1 MKMKLGP
8 SLLIIALLCGSPL
21 WPQSSLVSIKKGNRG
36 DKSWAVMAFE
46 QNAVWIGLS
55 QEEEGKFSLYFLG
68 DAGVMDG
75 SVVTIDPE
83 FNRSILVKQVRTQPS
98 IIRADVACEANVPL
112 SVLKKHDH
120 VVIAFNDEKLLDG
133 SQILYGEG
141 ASVPARLVSVTPA
154 ESPDRASASLQFEGR
169 FDWTGYARYTN
180 NTAAVFIRNSELG
193 VAQNQFAVSGGAV
206 QAIQLSAV
214 EGETPGIK
222 ALLTVLPSSKFNIA
236 IKDNALLVE
245 SPKSVQE
252 GQNLFAQ
259 ESPAPSG
266 ETAPSAAEEK
276 SDATAQPAETT
287 PLTAQSAP
295 PEEKPNTAAR
305 PVETP
310 VQNTSAEGL
319 PPSLESPVIPW
330 DQKVSFEFNS
340 TPVRDALRLVAAS
353 NSLNMVISEGV
364 KGKTT
369 MKLENVTLKQALDK
383 IIFTNDCD
391 YYVDG
396 NILTVRPM
404 AIASKAG
411 RITKIYRLRYA
422 DAVNVAKVV
431 KRMAT
436 SDSLVEAFQSDFL
449 DYAESGKA
457 RTLYKLST
465 IQGIRRSSVLVVTD
479 IPEKVREIDQ
489 VIAELDKP
497 PYQILI
503 ESKLV
508 EIAPNS
514 SNQLGIDWDQTLKI
528 NFKTDASTQTKE
540 STFTNS
546 TASVTQPFLNIDR
559 TVQMGKLTA
568 SQYAAM
574 IDFLKT
580 KTNSKLMS
588 NPRLLATDNEESSIS
603 VGKTVPVATVQRG
616 SGGQGDMVTFDYKEI
631 SIRLNVTPHVGS
643 NNEITMYVNPIIEEI
658 VDWKVYGGNEAPVT
672 DKRSVNSIVTV
683 KNGETVVIGGLVKNQ
698 LTEITKRVWLLG
710 SLPLIGPL
718 FQHDS
723 RIETQTDLMIFITPT
738 IAPATTS

>member
-1 MKMKLGP
+1 MKTKLLP
-8 SLLIIALLCGSPL
+8 SLIVASILCATSL
-21 WPQSSLVSIKKGNRG
+21 WPQSSLVSIKKGNCG
-36 DKSWAVMAFE
+36 DKSWAVLAFDR
-46 QNAVWIGLS
+46 NAIWIGLS

-75 SVVTIDPE
+75 SVVTVDPE
-83 FNRSILVKQVRTQPS
+83 YNRSVLVKQVKTRPP
-98 IIRADVACEANVPL
+98 IFRADVVYETNLPL
-112 SVLKKHDH
+112 SVLKKSGH
-120 VVIAFNDEKLLDG
+120 VVVAFNDERLLDG

-141 ASVPARLVSVTPA
+141 ASTPARLVSVTPI
-154 ESPDRASASLQFEGR
+154 EGPDRVNASLKFEGR
-169 FDWTGYARYTN
+169 FDWTGYVHYGN
-180 NTAAVFIRNSELG
+180 NTAAVLIRNSELG
-193 VAQNQFAVSGGAV
+193 VSRNEYAVSGGAIQNV
-206 QAIQLSAV
+206 QLSAF
-214 EGETPGIK
+214 EGEVPGIK
-222 ALLTVLPSSKFNIA
+222 VLFSVLPSSKFNIA
-236 IKDNALLVE
+236 IKENALVLE
-245 SPKSVQE
+245 SPKTARE
-252 GQNLFAQ
+252 TENLFAQ
-259 ESPAPSG
+259 DSQPGLQESSPSQIMQTSVSESVPAAAPPQ
-266 ETAPSAAEEK
+266 TASSEG
-276 SDATAQPAETT
+276 
-287 PLTAQSAP
+287 LTASQD
-295 PEEKPNTAAR
+295 PE
-305 PVETP
+305 
-310 VQNTSAEGL
+310 
-319 PPSLESPVIPW
+319 IPW

-353 NSLNMVISEGV
+353 NSLNMVISEAV

-369 MKLENVTLKQALDK
+369 MKLDNVTLKQALDK

-411 RITKIYRLRYA
+411 RITQIYRLRYA

-431 KRMAT
+431 KRIAT
-436 SDSLVEAFQSDFL
+436 NDSLVEAFQAEFL
-449 DYAESGKA
+449 DYAEAGKL
-457 RTLYKLST
+457 RTGYKLST
-465 IQGIRRSSVLVVTD
+465 IQGIRRSSILVVTD
-479 IPEKVREIDQ
+479 SPEKIREINR
-489 VIAELDKP
+489 VIEELDKP

-508 EIAPNS
+508 EITPSTN
-514 SNQLGIDWDQTLKI
+514 NQLGIDWDKTFKV
-528 NFKTDASTQTKE
+528 NFSSNAATETKE
-540 STFTNS
+540 SSVVNAGS
-546 TASVTQPFLNIDR
+546 TAAMPFFGVDR
-559 TVQMGKLTA
+559 SIQMGKLTA

-603 VGKTVPVATVQRG
+603 VGKTVPVAQVQRG
-616 SGGQGDMVTFDYKEI
+616 MGGSGDMVTFDYKEI

-698 LTEITKRVWLLG
+698 LTEVTKRVWLLG
-710 SLPLIGPL
+710 SLPFIGRF

-723 RIETQTDLMIFITPT
+723 KVESQTDLMIFITPT
-738 IAPATTS
+738 ITPATSG

>member
-1 MKMKLGP
+1 MKMKRLP
-8 SLLIIALLCGSPL
+8 CWLAAFLLCAAQL

-36 DKSWAVMAFE
+36 EKSWAVLAFDK
-46 QNAVWIGLS
+46 NAIWVGLS
-55 QEEEGKFSLYFLG
+55 QEEDGKFSLYFLG

-75 SVVTIDPE
+75 SVVTIDSE
-83 FNRSILVKQVRTQPS
+83 YNRSILVKQVKTNPPIFRT
-98 IIRADVACEANVPL
+98 DVVYETNLPL
-112 SVLKKHDH
+112 SVLKKNGH
-120 VVIAFNDEKLLDG
+120 VVIAFNDERLLDG

-141 ASVPARLVSVTPA
+141 AASPARLVSVTPNEDSEGVNA
-154 ESPDRASASLQFEGR
+154 TLSFEGR
-169 FDWTGYARYTN
+169 FDWTGYVHYAN
-180 NTAAVFIRNSELG
+180 NTAAVLIRNSEMG
-193 VAQNQFAVSGGAV
+193 VSRNEFAIPGSGIHSV
-206 QAIQLSAV
+206 QLSAF
-214 EGETPGIK
+214 EGEVPGIK
-222 ALLTVLPSSKFNIA
+222 ALFSVMPASKFNIA
-236 IKDNALLVE
+236 IKQNALVLE
-245 SPKSVQE
+245 SPKSTQGQEDLFARESSQGAPESASSGLIETAGAEAVSEPAEAAPVQE
-252 GQNLFAQ
+252 
-259 ESPAPSG
+259 
-266 ETAPSAAEEK
+266 K
-276 SDATAQPAETT
+276 
-287 PLTAQSAP
+287 
-295 PEEKPNTAAR
+295 
-305 PVETP
+305 ETP
-310 VQNTSAEGL
+310 V
-319 PPSLESPVIPW
+319 ESDDSGIPW
-330 DQKVSFEFNS
+330 NQKVSFEFNS

-391 YYVDG
+391 YFTDG

-404 AIASKAG
+404 SVASTAG

-431 KRMAT
+431 KRIAT
-436 SDSLVEAFQSDFL
+436 SDSLVDAFQSDFL
-449 DYAESGKA
+449 DYSEAGKA
-457 RTLYKLST
+457 RTDYKLST

-479 IPEKVREIDQ
+479 IPEKVREINR
-489 VIAELDKP
+489 VVEELDKP

-508 EIAPNS
+508 EIAPNY
-514 SNQLGIDWDQTLKI
+514 SNQLGIDWDKTFKLNFSTNAATDSKQTTIL
-528 NFKTDASTQTKE
+528 NGSST
-540 STFTNS
+540 ST
-546 TASVTQPFLNIDR
+546 VPFFGVDR
-559 TVQMGKLTA
+559 AIQMGKLTA

-603 VGKTVPVATVQRG
+603 VGKTVPVAQVTRG
-616 SGGQGDMVTFDYKEI
+616 MGGSGDMVTFDYKEI

-643 NNEITMYVNPIIEEI
+643 GKEITMYVNPIIEEI

-710 SLPLIGPL
+710 SLPLIGPM
-718 FQHDS
+718 FQHES
-723 RIETQTDLMIFITPT
+723 KIETQTDLMIFITPT
-738 IAPATTS
+738 ITPATSG